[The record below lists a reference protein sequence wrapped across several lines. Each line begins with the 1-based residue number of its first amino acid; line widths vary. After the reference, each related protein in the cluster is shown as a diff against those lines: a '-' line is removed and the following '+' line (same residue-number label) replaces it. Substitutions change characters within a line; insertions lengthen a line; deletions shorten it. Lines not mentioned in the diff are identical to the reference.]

1 MIPSRN
7 RVAFLEPVRA
17 QQQQVVSVAAPSRLG
32 RQLEEVIVSLS
43 KVGAP
48 FALIGGL
55 ALASHK
61 VIRATQDIDLLTDS
75 GKADEIDRELVAI
88 GYQCLHR
95 SPDAGN
101 YLRGDERV
109 DFIYASRPA
118 ARRLLTNAT
127 AIQTAFGEVRVV
139 SIEGLIGL
147 KLQGFVNN
155 SRRTQDLEDIKALIA
170 ANRQALKMDEVRERG
185 NSMVSIPTDNEHP
198 FAADGGITQVP
209 AVPSRDPFEAL
220 DDLMTVIETLCPI
233 WPKRETF
240 SSTDRFLI

>member
-1 MIPSRN
+1 M
-7 RVAFLEPVRA
+7 
-17 QQQQVVSVAAPSRLG
+17 AAASRLG
-32 RQLEEVIVSLS
+32 RQLEEVIASLS
-43 KVGAP
+43 KVDAR

-75 GKADEIDRELVAI
+75 EKAEDIDRELVAL

-95 SPDAGN
+95 SPDASN

-118 ARRLLTNAT
+118 ARGLLSNA
-127 AIQTAFGEVRVV
+127 ASIQTAFGEVRVV
-139 SIEGLIGL
+139 STEGLIGL

-155 SRRTQDLEDIKALIA
+155 
-170 ANRQALKMDEVRERG
+170 
-185 NSMVSIPTDNEHP
+185 
-198 FAADGGITQVP
+198 GGIAHVP
-209 AVPSRDPFEAL
+209 AATGRDPFEAL
-220 DDLMTVIETLCPI
+220 DDLMTVIEALCPV
-233 WPKRETF
+233 WPNREIF

>member
-1 MIPSRN
+1 
-7 RVAFLEPVRA
+7 
-17 QQQQVVSVAAPSRLG
+17 VAAASRLG
-32 RQLEEVIVSLS
+32 RQLEEVIASLS
-43 KVGAP
+43 KVDAR
-48 FALIGGL
+48 FALIGRL

-61 VIRATQDIDLLTDS
+61 VIRATQDIDLLTDAE
-75 GKADEIDRELVAI
+75 KAEDIDRELVAL

-118 ARRLLTNAT
+118 ARGLLSNAT

-139 SIEGLIGL
+139 STEGLIGL

-155 SRRTQDLEDIKALIA
+155 PRRTQDLEDI
-170 ANRQALKMDEVRERG
+170 
-185 NSMVSIPTDNEHP
+185 NEQP
-198 FAADGGITQVP
+198 FAADGGITHVP
-209 AVPSRDPFEAL
+209 AATSRDPFEAL
-220 DDLMTVIETLCPI
+220 DDLMTVIEALCPV
-233 WPKRETF
+233 WPKREIF